1 MLYRTSKKLM
11 SKHFSLLRMKLHNT
25 CNIVLILCVVS
36 TVYIMLLVYSFNL
49 INGCIMLLPVVM
61 FSHIS
66 IIFVLLQILLLFTC
80 IYNFLFNNTIPLILA
95 WCNLS
100 YCNLI
105 MINILIFF
113 CFRLFSVYEKC
124 LLFTYLWQK
133 VGSVYWYTG
142 TLYYWFFFTIN
153 YKSFVYKKKYLSG
166 HRCLLQLSHKHIIY
180 SKSCSVDW
188 YCKFF

>member
-1 MLYRTSKKLM
+1 M
-11 SKHFSLLRMKLHNT
+11 
-25 CNIVLILCVVS
+25 
-36 TVYIMLLVYSFNL
+36 YSFNL
-49 INGCIMLLPVVM
+49 INGCVMLLPVVM

-100 YCNLI
+100 YCKLI
-105 MINILIFF
+105 MINILLFF
-113 CFRLFSVYEKC
+113 CFRLFSVYKKC

-153 YKSFVYKKKYLSG
+153 YKSFVYKKNIYLG
-166 HRCLLQLSHKHIIY
+166 IDVFFICLINTLFIPNL
-180 SKSCSVDW
+180 VL
-188 YCKFF
+188 